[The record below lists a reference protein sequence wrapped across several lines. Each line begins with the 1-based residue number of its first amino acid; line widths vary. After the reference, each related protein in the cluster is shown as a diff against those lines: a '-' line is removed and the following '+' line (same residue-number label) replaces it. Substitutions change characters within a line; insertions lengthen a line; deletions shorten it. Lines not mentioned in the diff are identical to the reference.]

1 MACVTDTV
9 VDPNAAAKVACAAA
23 GGTWDNTTV
32 PESCTA
38 AAVVTDP
45 NAAAKVACA
54 EAGGTWDNTTVPES
68 CTAAVVPDPNAAAK
82 VACAAAGGTWDDT
95 TVPESCTAA
104 VVTDPN
110 AAAKVACAEAGR
122 TWNTTTNECNPAAV
136 AEDLDEDPYA
146 ANKAVCAN
154 TVGGA
159 TWDDVNN
166 ICVPATLENRFAKEK
181 ADCAAIGSSHR
192 WDEGLMAC
200 VPVGDLTGLV
210 GSELLD
216 KTYAYQT
223 ALSTTPV
230 GTYKDPYSMGPGYG
244 VVAAKGPKAPA
255 IPANLG
261 QSLVPGIHSINFGD
275 GQLTGGF
282 GGGSY
287 DGPGFAHG
295 GEVEDRHS
303 QRQDAVGSR
312 LMRHAGLGQFADQI
326 GEEMLSTIAR
336 IMDRKD

>member
-1 MACVTDTV
+1 
-9 VDPNAAAKVACAAA
+9 
-23 GGTWDNTTV
+23 
-32 PESCTA
+32 
-38 AAVVTDP
+38 
-45 NAAAKVACA
+45 
-54 EAGGTWDNTTVPES
+54 
-68 CTAAVVPDPNAAAK
+68 
-82 VACAAAGGTWDDT
+82 
-95 TVPESCTAA
+95 
-104 VVTDPN
+104 
-110 AAAKVACAEAGR
+110 
-122 TWNTTTNECNPAAV
+122 
-136 AEDLDEDPYA
+136 
-146 ANKAVCAN
+146 
-154 TVGGA
+154 
-159 TWDDVNN
+159 
-166 ICVPATLENRFAKEK
+166 
-181 ADCAAIGSSHR
+181 
-192 WDEGLMAC
+192 MAC

-216 KTYAYQT
+216 QTYAYQT

-230 GTYKDPYSMGPGYG
+230 GTYTDPYSMGAGYG

-261 QSLVPGIHSINFGD
+261 QSNVPGIFSINFGD

-282 GGGSY
+282 GGPTPSFGAPSSY
-287 DGPGFAHG
+287 APGGYGPGFAHG